1 MYRGKKNIKDAGR
14 IVEVD
19 GLAQMT
25 TWLTDE
31 ANEFKGTDGYFTPPF
46 LSKHE
51 PMWGYERMLC
61 VSMALHYNRKAYIKG
76 IPMAKLT
83 TDLYAFA
90 TDKGYCRKNGSCP
103 IEGTLD
109 LFNCMGAP
117 IVATLPHFLDT
128 HPSLLE
134 NVASG
139 LTPKRKD
146 HELAVYIDLVRC
158 SINFCS
164 KFNSNLNN
172 SPQLQKTGIPLLGMK
187 RLQFNF
193 EIFPIQQVE
202 VMQKL
207 RSMIFPFAWI
217 EERAKLPGSLATG
230 VRVLT
235 MYVNY

>member
-1 MYRGKKNIKDAGR
+1 MYRGKKNVKDAGR

-19 GLAQMT
+19 GVAQMS

-61 VSMALHYNRKAYIKG
+61 VSMALHYERKSYIKG
-76 IPMAKLT
+76 IPMAKLS

-90 TDKGYCRKNGSCP
+90 SDKGYCRKNGSCP
-103 IEGTLD
+103 VEGTLD
-109 LFNCMGAP
+109 LFNCMGTP

-134 NVASG
+134 NVGSG
-139 LTPKRKD
+139 LNPKRKD
-146 HELAVYIDLVRC
+146 HELAVYIDLVSFRFLLYLI
-158 SINFCS
+158 SMQT
-164 KFNSNLNN
+164 KNN
-172 SPQLQKTGIPLLGMK
+172 SKKLQKTGIPLLGMK

-202 VMQKL
+202 VMQNL

-217 EERAKLPGSLATG
+217 EERAKLPGTLATG
-230 VRVLT
+230 VRILT
-235 MYVNY
+235 M